1 MTEIRGYCFF
11 IRFYLFQIPVAL
23 FANNSFNCIGIST
36 AETNKEKHIDPIIPT
51 SPHNCPN
58 RIAKGIKIPQSNIIE
73 DVFSPFRSQNMRTY
87 YSN

>member
-51 SPHNCPN
+51 SPHNCPKS
-58 RIAKGIKIPQSNIIE
+58 IAKGIKIPPEMTEQYN
-73 DVFSPFRSQNMRTY
+73 
-87 YSN
+87 